1 VPPVGLSWGSRGRTQ
16 HLTRYTLLLAV
27 GNIIVGTYAI
37 ISIAFIVA
45 GVLGAARLYS
55 DWSLGVA
62 ESIAGRV
69 LGSGVRG

>member
-1 VPPVGLSWGSRGRTQ
+1 
-16 HLTRYTLLLAV
+16 LLLAV